1 MYITIDYIQNV
12 VPKSARDCVNMCATD
27 GKIIVNIARS
37 NTNGS
42 LTFKSLV
49 SYM

>member
-12 VPKSARDCVNMCATD
+12 VPKSARDCVSMCATD
-27 GKIIVNIARS
+27 GKITVNIVCS
-37 NTNGS
+37 NTDGS
-42 LTFKSLV
+42 LTFKSLA